1 MDIACRNR
9 GYLDRQRLVSY
20 FRSVLMTKVK
30 TYMAK
35 TMRQNAINIF
45 EIDELK
51 ASNDKAMII
60 RERNFLLDERNIT
73 CKKSN

>member
-1 MDIACRNR
+1 
-9 GYLDRQRLVSY
+9 
-20 FRSVLMTKVK
+20 
-30 TYMAK
+30 MAQ

-60 RERNFLLDERNIT
+60 RELNFLLDERNIT
-73 CKKSN
+73 CKKSK